1 MIRYFPYGAWI
12 ILSRSSQPSL
22 APALAV
28 ALLSCGSDQTKQWP
42 SLPGEKPE
50 GCERV
55 PAYDIDDITADLAYL
70 ASPELGGRLPG
81 SAGDVAARAFVAER
95 FDCLGLMP
103 LSGDDGFDQ
112 PFTSWACEETGN
124 VIGMLP
130 GTSSAEELIVISA
143 HIDHLGRDRL
153 GANDNAS
160 GVTALLA
167 IAQDLVNRD
176 VQPERTIVFAVFG
189 SEETDFE
196 GSEHFMRH
204 PPADIDPDRIV
215 YNLNMDMVGSY
226 AASNTLY
233 ALGTFTDTAG
243 RKAVA
248 ARRAAHPDIDVTLG
262 DESDLSDNVSFCSR
276 GIPYVF
282 FWTED
287 GECYHRRCDTSTR
300 VDYDALTEIAAIV
313 GETSLDLANS
323 DDDLLGAVRPNR
335 DVCYAP

>member
-1 MIRYFPYGAWI
+1 M
-12 ILSRSSQPSL
+12 ILSRSFQPSPV
-22 APALAV
+22 PALAL
-28 ALLSCGSDQTKQWP
+28 ALLSCGSSQARQWP

-55 PAYDIDDITADLAYL
+55 PAYDVDDMTADLAWL
-70 ASPELGGRLPG
+70 ASPELNGRLPG
-81 SAGDVAARAFVAER
+81 SAGDIAARAFVAER

-103 LSGDDGFDQ
+103 LSGVYGFDQ
-112 PFTSWACEETGN
+112 PFTSWACKETGN
-124 VIGMLP
+124 VIGMIP
-130 GTSSAEELIVISA
+130 GAGIAEEFIVISA

-189 SEETDFE
+189 SEETGFE
-196 GSEHFMRH
+196 GSEYFMSH
-204 PPADIDPDRIV
+204 PPADIDPHRIV

-233 ALGTFTDTAG
+233 ALGTFSGTAG
-243 RKAVA
+243 REVVSVN
-248 ARRAAHPDIDVTLG
+248 RRAHPDIEVALG
-262 DESDLSDNVSFCSR
+262 DESDLSDNVSFCER

-287 GECYHRRCDTSTR
+287 ENCYHRRCDTSTR
-300 VDYDALTEIAAIV
+300 VDYDALSEIAALV
-313 GETSLDLANS
+313 GESSLALADS
-323 DDDLLGAVRPNR
+323 AADLLGAVRAGR
-335 DVCYAP
+335 DVCSDR